1 MTVPVGAG
9 ETTTVEFG
17 NLCLGAGGGLTLG
30 FWSNKN
36 GQALVGSDDI
46 ALLNMLNLRDA
57 AGKHFNP
64 ANYAAFRTW
73 LLGAK
78 AINMANMLSAQLAA
92 MALNIHNGKV
102 DGDAL
107 IFAPHTASANPLGFA
122 KVSDVVFEANAELAL
137 YGSTPSGHERRAYQE
152 ALKNALDNANNNT
165 SFVQPTPCPFSFAE

>member
-1 MTVPVGAG
+1 
-9 ETTTVEFG
+9 
-17 NLCLGAGGGLTLG
+17 
-30 FWSNKN
+30 
-36 GQALVGSDDI
+36 
-46 ALLNMLNLRDA
+46 
-57 AGKHFNP
+57 
-64 ANYAAFRTW
+64 
-73 LLGAK
+73 
-78 AINMANMLSAQLAA
+78 MANMLSAQLAA